1 FSFLRR
7 PPKTLLGHGLGAK
20 ATGEGSVFG
29 ACPWIHL
36 LHFQI
41 GRNLQIVLMLQ
52 IGYLSLYAPHHIPWA
67 EINHHTQ
74 IVITKVVLSRM
85 LSTKPGNLDKRLAES
100 TWQCPPCDE
109 DWDKD
114 LWEQTS
120 TPFLWG
126 TAIQYSNNSP
136 ASNIVMECKPNLA
149 SCTCVPK
156 SLPMFCLGKN
166 SGNPQ

>member
-1 FSFLRR
+1 MATTTPTAE
-7 PPKTLLGHGLGAK
+7 PPAPCSDQNRDCRAQEVGTLPPTSGTRSECCWDTALGAK

-29 ACPWIHL
+29 ACPWIRL

-74 IVITKVVLSRM
+74 IVTTKVVLSRM

-114 LWEQTS
+114 LWKQTS

-126 TAIQYSNNSP
+126 TAI
-136 ASNIVMECKPNLA
+136 
-149 SCTCVPK
+149 
-156 SLPMFCLGKN
+156 
-166 SGNPQ
+166 